1 MFSDSE
7 EDAIAVC
14 IITEILMKGILF
26 IDEDFED
33 RIVAAFNEKYRD
45 EEDIAKIS
53 CFSLKKFFEHIYY
66 KNCLLFRF
74 SERLFIFQNLVLLA
88 IDNHLNLRII
98 KNYLF
103 RHIHSRL

>member
-7 EDAIAVC
+7 EDAIAVY

-33 RIVAAFNEKYRD
+33 RIVAAFNEKYID

-74 SERLFIFQNLVLLA
+74 SERLFISQNLVLLV
-88 IDNHLNLRII
+88 IHHHLNLSML
-98 KNYLF
+98 NNHLF